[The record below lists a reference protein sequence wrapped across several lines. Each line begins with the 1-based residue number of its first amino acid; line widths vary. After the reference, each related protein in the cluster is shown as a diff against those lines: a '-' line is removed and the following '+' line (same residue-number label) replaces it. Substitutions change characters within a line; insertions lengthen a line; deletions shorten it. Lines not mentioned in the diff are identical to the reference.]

1 MRFEKGAIYPDGNG
15 RYWRVKDIH
24 NDVMLVQLRDL
35 HSYVCCLAVAD
46 QRSGSS
52 ARIRMDDGSQPT
64 LFAHEK
70 VRKDV

>member
-35 HSYVCCLAVAD
+35 HSYVCCLAVMD
-46 QRSGSS
+46 TRSRTSASIRTGDGSS
-52 ARIRMDDGSQPT
+52 PT
-64 LFAHEK
+64 IFAHEG
-70 VRKDV
+70 VRPNV